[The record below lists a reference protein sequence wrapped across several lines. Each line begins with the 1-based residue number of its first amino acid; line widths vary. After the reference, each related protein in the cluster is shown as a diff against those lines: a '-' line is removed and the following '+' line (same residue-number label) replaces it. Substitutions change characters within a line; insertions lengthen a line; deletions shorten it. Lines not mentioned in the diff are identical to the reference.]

1 MNATANEP
9 VLVRCPNCGKMN
21 RVRAAASG
29 VPHCGNCG
37 ATLPWLVRL
46 RWTTAVVEACV
57 VAVVVLLPSI
67 DLPLDHLVWI
77 IGTAAVAN
85 AAVACG
91 GGQCGIASCTTG
103 YADCNTTFADGCEVS
118 LPTDVDN
125 CGTCNNVCPTPLNG
139 VAETT
144 PGTGATRLAS
154 APPSATP
161 RPPASMIS
169 TCGLAEMI
177 LSRMPSWKPVI
188 TASTTMS
195 ALTPRKTPP
204 MPIQTKSERL
214 VLWPRA
220 RR

>member
-1 MNATANEP
+1 MAPPFGEVN
-9 VLVRCPNCGKMN
+9 
-21 RVRAAASG
+21 S
-29 VPHCGNCG
+29 
-37 ATLPWLVRL
+37 
-46 RWTTAVVEACV
+46 ACW
-57 VAVVVLLPSI
+57 S
-67 DLPLDHLVWI
+67 
-77 IGTAAVAN
+77 TK
-85 AAVACG
+85 
-91 GGQCGIASCTTG
+91 
-103 YADCNTTFADGCEVS
+103 
-118 LPTDVDN
+118 
-125 CGTCNNVCPTPLNG
+125 G

-144 PGTGATRLAS
+144 PGTGATRSAR

-204 MPIQTKSERL
+204 IPIQTKSERL
-214 VLWPRA
+214 VRWPRA